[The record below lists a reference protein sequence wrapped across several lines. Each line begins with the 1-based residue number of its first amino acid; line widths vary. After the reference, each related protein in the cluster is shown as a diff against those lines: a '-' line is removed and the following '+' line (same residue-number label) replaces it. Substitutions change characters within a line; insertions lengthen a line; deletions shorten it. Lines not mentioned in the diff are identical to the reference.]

1 MAKLPTVV
9 SSLPQDLKAFLNQVR
24 EALDGRNGDRLIT
37 ANDLFNSGVAAPG
50 PGNTL
55 LPPPGLVSAPITPT
69 NVQASGAIQ
78 NIIVTW
84 DDPLYNGHSHA
95 EVWGSSTDNLGEA
108 VQIGMAPGAI
118 FVDSVGPSV
127 DRYYW
132 VRFVNV
138 LGVTGAF
145 NAVAGVLGQTGSD
158 VAYLLATL
166 TGQITESQLY
176 NDLAARIDLIDGPAS
191 VTGTIPNQLAL
202 IQGQID
208 DINAYPE
215 YDNGTTYAA
224 DDIVKYNGGLY
235 KALSSTTGNLPTNT
249 TYWLKI
255 GDYSSLADIVAVHTA
270 DITTLNT
277 GLSGEI
283 TARETLATQMRG
295 SYGGTDLASV
305 TAGLI
310 FSERTA
316 RADADTGLATSI
328 STVAATAA
336 GKNRIY
342 RQPTAPSTPTLND
355 IWVDTKTSYNPDYF
369 SEEYSAPR
377 HKQYQWSGIEWL
389 DITDTDITDN
399 FAFITREQTARAT
412 ADSAL
417 AQDILT
423 LAAKVDGNTAAI
435 VVESTARVD
444 ADGALASQITT
455 LEAVV
460 GDNTAAIQTEATART
475 TADSALASQI
485 TTLQATV
492 GDNTAAIQT
501 EATVRADETGSL
513 FAKYTVKVDVNGYV
527 SGFGLAST
535 ANNATPFSEFAIR
548 ADRFYVASPS
558 GPGITPIIPF
568 IVNTTPQVVNGVDVP
583 VGVYMDAG
591 FIKNGT
597 ITNAKIGN
605 AVIDDAKIVSL
616 TAAKITAGEIS
627 VGNYIQSSGFISG
640 SQGWRIHGNGVAEFA
655 AAAIRGQL
663 TAAQIDSR
671 GLSIKDASGNII
683 LAAGSPL
690 ATSNISG
697 LGTLATQNSVST
709 GQVTGLGTLATQNAV
724 DWNSQ
729 LVNIPGFGNF
739 AYLSSITSAN
749 ISTYIASAAIG
760 TAYISDLNATKLTSG
775 SISVGT
781 TISGNYSPGS
791 TGWYIDGS
799 GNAEFNQITVRSGQV
814 TGALLK
820 ATAVPLVYSGVSY
833 VINNSTTTN
842 PNAVYV
848 RYFVSGSPVYVPFI
862 PVWTSS
868 VPAPETASHR
878 IAGSVAV
885 GANNN
890 AGGTSKD
897 FSIMLVAPYIVAFET
912 FVDQGGNT
920 VTARVIQTGS
930 DIIANVGTSGPFS
943 FSVSSAGATAGTYST
958 SQPIAILV
966 GGNNADNT
974 VNNISGLFWGI
985 R

>member
-24 EALDGRNGDRLIT
+24 EALDGRNGDRLVT
-37 ANDLFNSGVAAPG
+37 VNDLFNSGVAAPG

-55 LPPPGLVSAPITPT
+55 LPPPGPVGAPITPT

-95 EVWGSSTDNLGEA
+95 EIWSSSTDNLGEA
-108 VQIGMAPGAI
+108 VQVGMAPGAI

-138 LGVTGAF
+138 LGVQGAF

-158 VAYLLATL
+158 VAYLLETL
-166 TGQITESQLY
+166 TGQITESQLF

-202 IQGQID
+202 IQGQLD
-208 DINAYPE
+208 DINSYPE
-215 YDNGTTYAA
+215 YDNGTTYDA
-224 DDIVKYNGGLY
+224 DDIVKYDGGLY

-255 GDYSSLADIVAVHTA
+255 GDYSSLADIVAVHSK
-270 DITTLNT
+270 DISLLNT
-277 GLSGEI
+277 GLSGEV

-305 TAGLI
+305 TSGLI

-316 RADADTGLATSI
+316 RADADVGLAGSI
-328 STVAATAA
+328 SVVAATAA

-355 IWVDTKTSYNPDYF
+355 IWVDTKISYNPDYF

-377 HKQYQWSGIEWL
+377 FKQFQWNGTQWL
-389 DITDTDITDN
+389 DITDTDISDN

-435 VVESTARVD
+435 VVESTTRAT
-444 ADGALASQITT
+444 ADTALASQITT
-455 LEAVV
+455 LQATV
-460 GDNTAAIQTEATART
+460 GDNTAAIQTEVTART
-475 TADSALASQI
+475 TADTALASQI

-535 ANNATPFSEFAIR
+535 ANNSAPFSEFAIR

-583 VGVYMDAG
+583 VGIYMDAA

-627 VGNYIQSSGFISG
+627 VGNYIQSTGFITG

-671 GLSIKDASGNII
+671 GLTIRTAAGAVILNAGSSEFVGNVAGTVAGTAASTVVSTANTALSTANTAQGTANTALSTANTANSTANSALSGLTTKLNSNAQNVLAGAGGLSVGNLTWNSAGVRTGGYGVGFSANG
-683 LAAGSPL
+683 LAAYNSAGA
-690 ATSNISG
+690 ATFV
-697 LGTLATQNSVST
+697 L
-709 GQVTGLGTLATQNAV
+709 
-724 DWNSQ
+724 D
-729 LVNIPGFGNF
+729 
-739 AYLSSITSAN
+739 
-749 ISTYIASAAIG
+749 
-760 TAYISDLNATKLTSG
+760 
-775 SISVGT
+775 
-781 TISGNYSPGS
+781 GS
-791 TGWYIDGS
+791 TGNATFAGALSAATGSFAGSLSAATGTFSGTLTADAINAVKTINIAGENVTIPRSATGVYSAIVSFFNEVASNYIVIGTFTQGAGRGGVSVNLKAQYGS
-799 GNAEFNQITVRSGQV
+799 TVYSLGQENPIAGT
-814 TGALLK
+814 TGAMSNNIFLP
-820 ATAVPLVYSGVSY
+820 AGLVSF
-833 VINNSTTTN
+833 
-842 PNAVYV
+842 
-848 RYFVSGSPVYVPFI
+848 FVD
-862 PVWTSS
+862 
-868 VPAPETASHR
+868 TASN
-878 IAGSVAV
+878 V
-885 GANNN
+885 G
-890 AGGTSKD
+890 D
-897 FSIMLVAPYIVAFET
+897 MRC
-912 FVDQGGNT
+912 T
-920 VTARVIQTGS
+920 VTVI
-930 DIIANVGTSGPFS
+930 
-943 FSVSSAGATAGTYST
+943 GAM
-958 SQPIAILV
+958 
-966 GGNNADNT
+966 
-974 VNNISGLFWGI
+974 